1 VTRGDFFLSSLQTLV
16 ASGHLGVKVNPS
28 DTADML
34 DAAAQLDPAAFGGE
48 ANVARAALAFGLW
61 HRKWAAKPE
70 WLEAWHEAMHNRVQI
85 RAGNPARDWWLL
97 ADGALQDTVN
107 GVGLPLPPGTVG
119 LLQGVHQGIV
129 VSRQHADQFR
139 AWVEA
144 IPGWQELPFLFE
156 EVAAGGV

>member
-1 VTRGDFFLSSLQTLV
+1 VTRGDFFLSSLQTLI
-16 ASGHLGVKVNPS
+16 AAGHLSVHRESLV
-28 DTADML
+28 DLL

-48 ANVARAALAFGLW
+48 KNVARAALAFGLW
-61 HRKWAAKPE
+61 YAKKTAVKPE
-70 WLEAWHEAMHNRVQI
+70 WLEAWHEAMQNRVQI

-97 ADGALQDTVN
+97 AEGALQDTV
-107 GVGLPLPPGTVG
+107 GGTGLPLPPGTVG